1 MKRHV
6 VLVGLPGV
14 GKTTV
19 GELVAAKLGTRF
31 VDVDRVIEEHAAK
44 AVAQLFAEDGEA
56 AFRELERTAM
66 GLILAS
72 EPCVLAPGG
81 GWAAQEGN
89 LESVAG
95 RAIAVYLVASPEV
108 AAERAGRS
116 PGTRP
121 LLGADQLKRMREL
134 FAVRRRFYEGCEAN
148 VDAAREGAEV
158 VADEVV
164 NLARSQAG
172 WY

>member
-1 MKRHV
+1 
-6 VLVGLPGV
+6 V

-19 GELVAAKLGTRF
+19 GQLVAAKLGTRF

-72 EPCVLAPGG
+72 EPCVVAPGG
-81 GWAAQEGN
+81 GWAAQQGN

-95 RAIAVYLVASPEV
+95 RAIAVYLVAAPEIV
-108 AAERAGRS
+108 AERARQR
-116 PGTRP
+116 PGIRP
-121 LLGADQLKRMREL
+121 LLAGDERRRMREL
-134 FAVRRRFYEGCEAN
+134 FVARRRFYEACEAT
-148 VDAAREGAEV
+148 VDAGRDGAGA
-158 VADEVV
+158 VADDVV
-164 NLARSQAG
+164 NLARSRAG